1 MPFSTNAEELLVI
14 DPGVD
19 SVRQLTDG
27 RRPGLEV
34 LYLTP
39 HGDAFGQIARHLE
52 GRRDVATLHI
62 LSHGEPGILLLA
74 GEAIDRAAVAAQHGA
89 LATIAEALASN
100 AAVLLYGCSVA
111 AGPVGQR
118 FVDDL
123 EAVLGVTVAA
133 SLGPVGSS
141 ALGGGWS
148 LHARQGLA
156 HDLAF
161 TPEAQAAYAAVLVG
175 VPTLT
180 TGNDAP
186 ILSAGDNTLEAAANA
201 LNAGDV
207 INGLAGTDTLQ
218 ITGVQNVTFG
228 ATTLTNFEAI
238 TITAGVQSI
247 TTHDATVGAG
257 QTLSVDASAST
268 SGVVWKGGAELDG
281 TFLINGSTVSDTLSG
296 GAGNDTLYGGA
307 GNDILSGGAGNDT
320 AFGGAGDDSLY
331 GDDGNDFLYG
341 QDGNDSLYGG
351 AGNDGLSGG
360 DGNDSL
366 WGGDGNDTLMASD
379 GDDVLSGEAGN
390 DWMWGQN
397 GNDTLYGGAG
407 DDTLSGDAGDDVLYG
422 GDDNDTISG
431 GADNDILYG
440 EAGDDV
446 LVGGAGT
453 DTLSGGA
460 GNDTFKGSAT
470 DLNGDTIAD
479 FAIGDTIT
487 VTGADLSDL
496 NGATAS
502 GTITL
507 GVGQTLTLTGI
518 STASGTFAATLAGGT
533 TTITLVA
540 PAGGDGGGGGGGESA
555 APAPAPTEDGATVSR
570 TTTTGPTGQPQQT
583 TVIQPVPAGRT
594 DDPTTPSADR
604 ADVTL
609 VTDAGSTTPA
619 LRASLP
625 TGFGLR
631 VEGASTRQNK
641 TDALADL
648 IARIE
653 QKTTEGSSQRT
664 EMTGIGQSFLNALSA
679 DSQLIVK
686 TVTPSVATGS
696 GAPGTP
702 LVITGEQATGHQ
714 SALVIDTS
722 GLPSGTMLQLNGVDF
737 AAIIGAAHITGGAG
751 RNVVTGDDAAQYI
764 VLGAEDDVLRGGAGD
779 DTIGSEGGRDILHG
793 DAGNDTVFGGDGQ
806 DFLVGGTGDD
816 ILRGDNGMDAVFFS
830 GTHVSHTITRGGD
843 RTLTVTDRT
852 FVNGTD
858 QLSTVEVLVFSDR
871 VDLAAAPD
879 LTAAGFD
886 EGAYLAAN
894 ADVAAAVQ
902 GGSFATG
909 LQHFRLHG
917 ESENRSPN
925 ALFDG
930 EWYLTHNADVATA
943 VAAEQMTAW
952 QHYSQWGW
960 KEGRDTGPFF
970 DQSRYLEENA
980 DVAAA
985 SDLDPLSHFLQW
997 GWGEG
1002 RAAYQA
1008 DTTAF
1013 G

>member
-1 MPFSTNAEELLVI
+1 MSSGAATALLDAAGTVLSTSTHGVGFAWTGHATAANFTGGDLADFLLGGSVG
-14 DPGVD
+14 DTLVGGAGND
-19 SVRQLTDG
+19 SVSGGAGNDSLWGDDG
-27 RRPGLEV
+27 NDSLK
-34 LYLTP
+34 
-39 HGDAFGQIARHLE
+39 GDA
-52 GRRDVATLHI
+52 
-62 LSHGEPGILLLA
+62 
-74 GEAIDRAAVAAQHGA
+74 
-89 LATIAEALASN
+89 
-100 AAVLLYGCSVA
+100 
-111 AGPVGQR
+111 
-118 FVDDL
+118 
-123 EAVLGVTVAA
+123 
-133 SLGPVGSS
+133 
-141 ALGGGWS
+141 
-148 LHARQGLA
+148 
-156 HDLAF
+156 
-161 TPEAQAAYAAVLVG
+161 
-175 VPTLT
+175 
-180 TGNDAP
+180 GNDQ
-186 ILSAGDNTLEAAANA
+186 L
-201 LNAGDV
+201 
-207 INGLAGTDTLQ
+207 
-218 ITGVQNVTFG
+218 F
-228 ATTLTNFEAI
+228 
-238 TITAGVQSI
+238 
-247 TTHDATVGAG
+247 
-257 QTLSVDASAST
+257 
-268 SGVVWKGGAELDG
+268 
-281 TFLINGSTVSDTLSG
+281 G
-296 GAGNDTLYGGA
+296 GAGNDTLSGGADNDTLSGGDGGDSLKGDA
-307 GNDILSGGAGNDT
+307 GNDQLFGEAGNDT
-320 AFGGAGDDSLY
+320 LSGGDDNDTLSGGDGDDSLKGDAGNDVLYGGADNDTVYGGIGDDSLY

-341 QDGNDSLYGG
+341 DAGSDQLFGG
-351 AGNDGLSGG
+351 AGT
-360 DGNDSL
+360 
-366 WGGDGNDTLMASD
+366 DTL
-379 GDDVLSGEAGN
+379 
-390 DWMWGQN
+390 
-397 GNDTLYGGAG
+397 
-407 DDTLSGDAGDDVLYG
+407 
-422 GDDNDTISG
+422 SG

-440 EAGDDV
+440 EAGDD
-446 LVGGAGT
+446 LLLGGAGT
-453 DTLSGGA
+453 DTLSGGD
-460 GNDTFKGSAT
+460 GSDTFSGTAT
-470 DLNGDTIAD
+470 EFDGDTIAD

-487 VTGADLSDL
+487 VTGADLSDI

-540 PAGGDGGGGGGGESA
+540 PAGGDGGGGGGESA

-594 DDPTTPSADR
+594 DDPTTPNADR

-702 LVITGEQATGHQ
+702 LVITGEQAAGHQ